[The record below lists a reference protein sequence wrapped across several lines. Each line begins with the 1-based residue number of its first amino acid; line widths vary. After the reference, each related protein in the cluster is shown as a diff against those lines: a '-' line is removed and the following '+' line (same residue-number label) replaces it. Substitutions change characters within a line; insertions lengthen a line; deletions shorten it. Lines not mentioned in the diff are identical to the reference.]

1 MGLKGFVDVRLGRL
15 RSIMTEAG
23 VDLVALAPG
32 AHMHWVLGYHPH
44 PDERAT
50 MLLVAR
56 ERAAVL
62 VPSVNAEDMRA
73 HTHLPCI
80 AWKDEDGPLAALRQA
95 LEACGVRQGAKL
107 SLDETARADAALL
120 LMRALGTTDCSFAS
134 ETVGAL
140 RMRKDDGELEQL
152 LRSAAVADKAM
163 VAGLAAIKPGMTE
176 RQAAAVI
183 RQTFVDNGVSVSF
196 GLVASGANGAFPH
209 HSTGDRQIETGD
221 AIVID
226 IGGSLEHFSS
236 DMTRMAI
243 VGDGPE
249 GYAEVHAVVEEAVQA
264 AMRAARPGVPARMV
278 DQAARDVIAAA
289 GYGEYFVHRT
299 GHGLGLEVHE
309 PPYLTSTSETILETG
324 MVFSIEPG
332 IYLPGRFG
340 IRLEDIVILEDSGP
354 RVLSSLPRTA
364 HSVG

>member
-1 MGLKGFVDVRLGRL
+1 MSNVDARLDRLRMIMADTGVDV
-15 RSIMTEAG
+15 
-23 VDLVALAPG
+23 VALTPG

-50 MLLVAR
+50 MLLVAQGK
-56 ERAAVL
+56 AAVL

-73 HTHLPCI
+73 HTDLPCF
-80 AWKDEDGPLAALRQA
+80 AWKDEDGPVGALGQA
-95 LEACGVRQGAKL
+95 LDACGVRQGARL

-120 LMRALGTTDCSFAS
+120 LMRALGITDCSFAS
-134 ETVGAL
+134 DTVGAL
-140 RMRKDDGELEQL
+140 RMRKDESELQQL
-152 LRSAAVADKAM
+152 LRSAAIADKAM
-163 VAGLAAIKPGMTE
+163 LAGLEAIRPGMTE

-196 GLVASGANGAFPH
+196 GLVASGANGAYPH
-209 HSTGDRQIETGD
+209 HSTGSRQIETGD

-226 IGGSLEHFSS
+226 IGGSMDHFSS

-264 AMRAARPGVPARMV
+264 AMRAARPGVPARLV
-278 DQAARDVIAAA
+278 DQAARDVITAA

-309 PPYLTSTSETILETG
+309 PPFLTSTSETILEAG

-340 IRLEDIVILEDSGP
+340 IRLEDIVILQDNGP
-354 RVLSSLPRTA
+354 RVLSALPRA
-364 HSVG
+364 VHRIA